1 MPETSLRRVCTA
13 DELPHLVKSIVDRL
27 RAQRGWSQ
35 EDVGHDLAR
44 DGGDS
49 VTQAS
54 ISQACN
60 HVGERYEQLQLRI
73 IRFYASAGVQKQVL
87 FFFDTSATP

>member
-1 MPETSLRRVCTA
+1 MPETHLRRVCTA
-13 DELPHLVKSIVDRL
+13 DELPHLVKEIVDRL
-27 RAQRGWSQ
+27 RADHGWSQ
-35 EDVGHDLAR
+35 EDVGGDLAR
-44 DGGDS
+44 DGGDP

-73 IRFYASAGVQKQVL
+73 IRCYASAEVRKQVL
-87 FFFDTSATP
+87 FFLEPSAP